1 MSARDRLTPFWPL
14 FGLELI
20 TPRLRL
26 APLSDDDLAD
36 LIEVVNAGVHEPDL
50 MPFLLPWT
58 RESPA
63 ERARNSLKHWWSTR
77 AAITADA
84 WGLAF
89 GVHFGG
95 RLVGVQHVE
104 AKKFATVRHVETG
117 SWIGLAEHG
126 KGIGTEMRAAVLQFA
141 FDTLGAQSASSGAF
155 VDNAKSLRVSAKLGY
170 QPNGVGWH
178 DREGRRT
185 EELHLLVTP
194 ETFVRPDWTLEVNG
208 FEACKAQLG
217 L

>member
-1 MSARDRLTPFWPL
+1 MSTRERLTRYWPL

-20 TPRLRL
+20 TPRLQL
-26 APLSDDDLAD
+26 APLSDDDLAE
-36 LIEVVNAGVHEPDL
+36 LIGVVNAGVHDPEL
-50 MPFLLPWT
+50 MPFLFPWT
-58 RESPA
+58 REEPE

-77 AAITADA
+77 ATIAADA
-84 WGLAF
+84 WSISF
-89 GVHFGG
+89 GVRFEG

-126 KGIGTEMRAAVLQFA
+126 RGIGTEMRAAVLQFA

-155 VDNAKSLRVSAKLGY
+155 VDNEKSLRVSAKLGY
-170 QPNGVGWH
+170 QPNGIGWH

-185 EELHLLVTP
+185 EETLLLVTP
-194 ETFVRPDWTLEVNG
+194 ETFRRPDWSLQVRG